1 MGSESLSY
9 VSFSQPKIFKSFPA
23 TAARP
28 PASPRA
34 LLTHGLSIQ
43 NGWGLALSGAQLLIS
58 LLNTRLLKLAE
69 DEE

>member
-1 MGSESLSY
+1 MLALHHQRSSKAL
-9 VSFSQPKIFKSFPA
+9 Q
-23 TAARP
+23 RP
-28 PASPRA
+28 QHTLPPPPRV

-43 NGWGLALSGAQLLIS
+43 NGWGLALSGSQLLIG